1 MIFFQ
6 DSEEILAFISKIQ
19 TTKGLEH
26 FKISGKSLKKTKYD
40 VTDIKGS
47 SINVIN
53 LKKDIELAA
62 KTTSNV
68 MISGETGTGKELVA
82 QSIHSLSQRSIFEFV
97 EVNCAAIPGE
107 LFESEL
113 FGYEEGSFTGAKKGG
128 KAGLVQVADKGTLFL
143 DEIDSLPLHMQAKLL
158 RFIQEREVLKIGGE
172 QPYEV
177 DVKIIAAT
185 NKNLK
190 DLVES
195 GEFREDLYYRLNV
208 VEIQVAPLRNRKSDI
223 PELVNNFILELN
235 SSLGRSIDKHI
246 VKCIDESALHMLMS
260 YDWPGNIRELRNV
273 IERAMNRC
281 YEETLSAEHF
291 RDTLPEGKDEMFFDS
306 FTISCE
312 DKLSDIRI
320 KTEKYVITYLLEEK
334 GMNVQ
339 DAAKSLGI
347 SRQML
352 HKKIKQYNIR

>member
-1 MIFFQ
+1 
-6 DSEEILAFISKIQ
+6 
-19 TTKGLEH
+19 
-26 FKISGKSLKKTKYD
+26 
-40 VTDIKGS
+40 
-47 SINVIN
+47 
-53 LKKDIELAA
+53 
-62 KTTSNV
+62 
-68 MISGETGTGKELVA
+68 
-82 QSIHSLSQRSIFEFV
+82 
-97 EVNCAAIPGE
+97 
-107 LFESEL
+107 
-113 FGYEEGSFTGAKKGG
+113 
-128 KAGLVQVADKGTLFL
+128 
-143 DEIDSLPLHMQAKLL
+143 
-158 RFIQEREVLKIGGE
+158 
-172 QPYEV
+172 
-177 DVKIIAAT
+177 
-185 NKNLK
+185 
-190 DLVES
+190 LVES

>member
-1 MIFFQ
+1 
-6 DSEEILAFISKIQ
+6 
-19 TTKGLEH
+19 
-26 FKISGKSLKKTKYD
+26 
-40 VTDIKGS
+40 
-47 SINVIN
+47 
-53 LKKDIELAA
+53 
-62 KTTSNV
+62 
-68 MISGETGTGKELVA
+68 
-82 QSIHSLSQRSIFEFV
+82 
-97 EVNCAAIPGE
+97 
-107 LFESEL
+107 
-113 FGYEEGSFTGAKKGG
+113 
-128 KAGLVQVADKGTLFL
+128 
-143 DEIDSLPLHMQAKLL
+143 
-158 RFIQEREVLKIGGE
+158 
-172 QPYEV
+172 
-177 DVKIIAAT
+177 
-185 NKNLK
+185 
-190 DLVES
+190 
-195 GEFREDLYYRLNV
+195 
-208 VEIQVAPLRNRKSDI
+208 
-223 PELVNNFILELN
+223 
-235 SSLGRSIDKHI
+235 
-246 VKCIDESALHMLMS
+246 MLMS